1 MREKYINKLKN
12 KNGAYTLLAVI
23 FLFLICLTIT
33 AYSDMLK
40 KNYTLNEV
48 QSIMDM
54 SGVSSLEA
62 LVKDNKAE
70 LKEEILAVSKDDYID
85 TDTSSSSKGKKL
97 KNYDTI
103 VFNKYKSLISDSI
116 KTNDNI
122 ISIQVQSQD
131 ISFSNIK
138 YGLGETTKARP
149 QITLDTT
156 ARVVINVSPNFD
168 TIEKVTKKYWSARKN
183 TEFQIISTN
192 ATEDGKTELIIRSVS
207 RLVYR

>member
-1 MREKYINKLKN
+1 MKEKYISKLKN
-12 KNGAYTLLAVI
+12 KKGAYTLLAVI

-54 SGVSSLEA
+54 SGVSALES
-62 LVKDNKAE
+62 LVKDNKDE

-85 TDTSSSSKGKKL
+85 TTNNSKKL
-97 KNYDTI
+97 KNYETI
-103 VFNKYKSLISDSI
+103 VFSKYKGLIAESI
-116 KTNDNI
+116 KKNSNI
-122 ISIQVQSQD
+122 ISIQVQNQD

-138 YGLGETTKARP
+138 YGLGETNKARP

-156 ARVVINVSPNFD
+156 AKVVINVSPNFD
-168 TIEKVTKKYWSARKN
+168 TLEKVTKKYWSARKN
-183 TEFQIISTN
+183 TEFQVVSVN
-192 ATEDGKTELIIRSVS
+192 ATEDGKTELVIRSVS